1 MANETGAG
9 RADRLRIEARTL
21 NYTPTIQAMGYTWE
35 VHADTCLRD
44 RGDGKGYY
52 AMPWGLM
59 PEGMRQQVMDAVRRG
74 VVAQQASKQ
83 GVEVAHAI

>member
-1 MANETGAG
+1 
-9 RADRLRIEARTL
+9 
-21 NYTPTIQAMGYTWE
+21 MGYTWE